1 MFLAPS
7 YIFVCLLEP
16 CIEIWQIFLNFG
28 QIMSIEN
35 LQIEF
40 DYRQVS
46 SFFFFFLFNF
56 CQVGG
61 LVIIHKRNEQI
72 LLKVG

>member
-1 MFLAPS
+1 MKVKMFLAPS

-35 LQIEF
+35 FQIKL
-40 DYRQVS
+40 DYKQVS
-46 SFFFFFLFNF
+46 FLFSFFFLNF
-56 CQVGG
+56 V
-61 LVIIHKRNEQI
+61 K
-72 LLKVG
+72 